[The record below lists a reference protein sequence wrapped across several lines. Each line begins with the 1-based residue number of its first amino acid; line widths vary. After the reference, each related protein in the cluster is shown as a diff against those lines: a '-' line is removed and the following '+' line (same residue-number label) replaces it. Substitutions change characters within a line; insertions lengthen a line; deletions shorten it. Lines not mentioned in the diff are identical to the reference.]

1 MPRTSL
7 LDTQQEKAKVLFYC
21 ICHAANINRNGK
33 IYDSM
38 NSSLINWFDRYA
50 SKESDVIINSFK
62 TREITFNALQEFNN
76 AIKSLATKTYRG
88 CPLTKSIDNWSVVY
102 EPKSEVLMRYI
113 AWICANRSWWWD
125 DSNVSRYER
134 EQLEKIPIFT
144 ILSDFNCFVSQQ
156 QTAQRAQTSA
166 STAKATTAKKDTTA
180 ATTNATTATN
190 TNGPKNN
197 YKSLGKLSPY
207 VKTLITRN
215 KTVISSIMF
224 CIEADK
230 TGANKRTLF
239 VTPLTADGREVSVDA
254 AKKVK
259 LGSGN
264 GYSDCQL
271 WWDTLQAAQV
281 ALNKISS
288 ILPKENFQIKKAK
301 PDPNGYFTVMTD
313 LGGCWIKASKLNE
326 ALEEEL
332 ELELDECNNKA
343 SNSYSIKDI
352 DVFSE
357 AFDKY
362 GD

>member
-21 ICHAANINRNGK
+21 ICHSANINRNGK
-33 IYDSM
+33 VYDRM
-38 NSSLINWFDRYA
+38 NPSLIDWFDKYA
-50 SKESDVIINSFK
+50 SRASNIIMETIK
-62 TREITFNALQEFNN
+62 TREVAFNTLQAFNM
-76 AIKSLATKTYRG
+76 AIGSISNGYKG
-88 CPLTKSIDNWSVVY
+88 CPLTKSVDNWSIVY
-102 EPKSEVLMRYI
+102 EPKSETLMRYI
-113 AWICANRSWWWD
+113 AWVCADRGWWWD
-125 DSNVSRYER
+125 DLNVSRYER
-134 EQLEKIPIFT
+134 EQLEKIPVFT

-156 QTAQRAQTSA
+156 QAAQKAQTST
-166 STAKATTAKKDTTA
+166 STAKTTTTRKDTAT

-207 VKTLITRN
+207 VKTLINRN
-215 KTVISSIMF
+215 KTKTSSIMY

-271 WWDTLQAAQV
+271 WWDNPQAAQI

-301 PDPNGYFTVMTD
+301 PDPNGYFTIVTD

-326 ALEEEL
+326 ALEEK
-332 ELELDECNNKA
+332 LELDECNNKA